1 MKEHRNSLNAVQ
13 ALKTPL
19 PLHRIVIEI
28 YEKNFCST
36 ITNQKET
43 LHNIHQSEEKWYDF
57 LLAPDSAF
65 LNTLPSHF
73 SCPKNCDTRFHK
85 VFIRSR
91 NLVSFCLN
99 DFLSVL
105 FVSASKSLISSKFWV
120 CSYRRGSPSK
130 GSESN
135 ASIKWKFQHLPG
147 YTPGHLNFWKL
158 IYSNPPPLPSQDGV
172 QMSYSSAGFN
182 SKFFNTRQNRRP

>member
-36 ITNQKET
+36 ITSQKET

-65 LNTLPSHF
+65 FKH
-73 SCPKNCDTRFHK
+73 
-85 VFIRSR
+85 
-91 NLVSFCLN
+91 
-99 DFLSVL
+99 
-105 FVSASKSLISSKFWV
+105 
-120 CSYRRGSPSK
+120 
-130 GSESN
+130 
-135 ASIKWKFQHLPG
+135 
-147 YTPGHLNFWKL
+147 
-158 IYSNPPPLPSQDGV
+158 PPLPLFLSQKLRHQV
-172 QMSYSSAGFN
+172 SQSVRPI
-182 SKFFNTRQNRRP
+182 SKSC